1 MIRTMKKTDTP
12 LSVNEENSTHASVV
26 ESMVLDF
33 FCRIIESKSELDQ
46 RFHEEV
52 SIHKGELRFTLKGLF
67 QVVCPEGR
75 TGSGDQP
82 MSYDYFRSAVYAG
95 NINQQLRLHGFQ
107 VVLAQRSSGKVNTN
121 WYRLAQVAD

>member
-1 MIRTMKKTDTP
+1 MKKTDTP

-67 QVVCPEGR
+67 QVMWPEGR
-75 TGSGDQP
+75 TGSGGQP
-82 MSYDYFRSAVYAG
+82 MSYENFRTAVYAG
-95 NINQQLRLHGFQ
+95 NINQQLRLRGFQ
-107 VVLAQRSSGKVNTN
+107 VVLAQRSSGKVDTN
-121 WYRLAQVAD
+121 RYRLAQLAD